1 MDSRSRSRSN
11 PKRQKDVVM
20 KSRRRSPM
28 NVDTQNAKLKNA
40 TKKINLSNSKKK
52 QNQVTMNL
60 LKEKE
65 IEIIQN
71 KIMKNFQYERISEL
85 MKSIF

>member
-1 MDSRSRSRSN
+1 
-11 PKRQKDVVM
+11 
-20 KSRRRSPM
+20 M
-28 NVDTQNAKLKNA
+28 NVDTQNAKFKNA
-40 TKKINLSNSKKK
+40 TKKINLSNSKNR

-71 KIMKNFQYERISEL
+71 KIEEFPI
-85 MKSIF
+85 